1 MLFSLRRLYRNRKG
15 ESMEKALAILQN
27 HTLSCVG
34 LGAEGTDARMRMV
47 TCVPCPSVLSMDR
60 PKASP

>member
-1 MLFSLRRLYRNRKG
+1 
-15 ESMEKALAILQN
+15 MEKALAILQN

-34 LGAEGTDARMRMV
+34 LGVECTYARMRMV
-47 TCVPCPSVLSMDR
+47 TCVTCPSVLSMDR

>member
-47 TCVPCPSVLSMDR
+47 TCVP
-60 PKASP
+60 